1 MAKKKAVKKAVT
13 PVVQIGRKR
22 DTDVI
27 VPIKVSKKTQRG
39 LAMMADANG
48 VIHMTEEDLLAAVEN
63 YLRPKAEAALIELTK
78 VIGAGNKVF
87 DTTPFKKDQASIA
100 EVGQPLAHVVIEN
113 DDLVATDSGEIN
125 ILLEANK
132 IIYGEREQAY
142 GNPRFN
148 LDTIAQFW
156 STYLQRKFPDGMEPV
171 PHFFFTAEDVAQ
183 MMILLKMARLIHN
196 PTHVDSLTDQCG
208 YAALQHRIQGM

>member
-27 VPIKVSKKTQRG
+27 VPIRVSNRTQKG
-39 LAMMADANG
+39 LAQMADANG

-63 YLRPKAEAALIELTK
+63 YLRPKAEAAVMGPAK
-78 VIGAGNKVF
+78 KVF
-87 DTTPFKKDQASIA
+87 DPAGLKDSGSVA
-100 EVGQPLAHVVIEN
+100 EVGRPLAHVVIEN
-113 DDLVATDSGEIN
+113 DDLVATDSKEIN

-148 LDTIAQFW
+148 LDTISQFW
-156 STYLQRKFPDGMEPV
+156 STYLNRKFPEVVSAFGTFYMA
-171 PHFFFTAEDVAQ
+171 AEDVAQ
-183 MMILLKMARLIHN
+183 MMILLKTARLIHN